1 MNPIDMV
8 CDLLAEEELAV
19 TMITFYGSDEVL
31 EKILAHSHATVGT
44 DGIYGGRPH
53 PRLYGTFP
61 RFIKMFVREK
71 SMFTLPEAIRKV
83 TSFPAQILG
92 ISDRGI
98 LREGNWAD
106 IVLFDPETIV
116 DTATYEE
123 SESYPLGIQ
132 YVFVNGKLVVD
143 QQNVT
148 RSLPGRVLRK

>member
-53 PRLYGTFP
+53 PRLYGTYP

-106 IVLFDPETIV
+106 IVLFDPETIG

-123 SESYPLGIQ
+123 PESYPQGIQ

-143 QQNVT
+143 QQRVT
-148 RSLPGRVLRK
+148 SSLPGRVLRK

>member
-19 TMITFYGSDEVL
+19 TMITFYGSEEVL
-31 EKILAHSHATVGT
+31 EKVLAHSHATVGS

-53 PRLYGTFP
+53 PRLYGTYP
-61 RFIKMFVREK
+61 RFIEMFVREK
-71 SMFTLPEAIRKV
+71 RMFTLPQAIGKV
-83 TSFPAQILG
+83 TSLPARVLG

-106 IVLFDPETIV
+106 IVLFDPETIG

-123 SESYPLGIQ
+123 PESYPQGIR
-132 YVFVNGKLVVD
+132 YVFVNGELVVD
-143 QQNVT
+143 QQGVT
-148 RSLPGRVLRK
+148 GNLPGQVLRK

>member
-1 MNPIDMV
+1 
-8 CDLLAEEELAV
+8 
-19 TMITFYGSDEVL
+19 
-31 EKILAHSHATVGT
+31 
-44 DGIYGGRPH
+44 
-53 PRLYGTFP
+53 
-61 RFIKMFVREK
+61 
-71 SMFTLPEAIRKV
+71 LPEAIRKV